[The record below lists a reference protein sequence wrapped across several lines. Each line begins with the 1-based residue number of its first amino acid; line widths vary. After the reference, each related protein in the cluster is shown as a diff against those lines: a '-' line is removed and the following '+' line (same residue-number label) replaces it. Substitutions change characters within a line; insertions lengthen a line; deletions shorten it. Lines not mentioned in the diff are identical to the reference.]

1 MVAILNR
8 TIIYDGQKAVNLN
21 DLPPEAWTYLSGG
34 PGSDVQ
40 KYYKAV
46 PLIWRGVDLIANAVS
61 TLPFSIVNQAGDEI
75 DSSDDYQNKLGFLP
89 NPTDL
94 RFLIAA
100 SMELLGRGY
109 LFRERNLVKTLDLRY
124 MVATSISPDIDE
136 EKGLVGFKRQLAH
149 QSIPLDVDDLVYFW
163 GRDPFVEIGPP
174 SNDKCPVQAAL
185 MAAGVLYNL
194 AEFAAMYFER
204 GAIKPTILS
213 LGGKG
218 GMAAKQ
224 ERKRFEAWWQRA
236 MSGIKN
242 AFASNVVS
250 GEVTATVLG
259 EGLGELS
266 DSDLTKEQREDV
278 LTALGIPITVIYSNE
293 ASGLG
298 GGGVVTSDERK
309 FYEQKIVPAAQAI
322 SSKLNEQLL
331 IPMGYRWV
339 DRHEALDVFQ
349 MDETQRSQAFV
360 HYVKDGGLRRSVVAK
375 MIGLEL
381 PEGVTPEDLDEQ
393 YEEDKEAAAERM
405 PDIPQG
411 NPQNPQQQA
420 MRADLGRWEKKAL
433 NKGADCEFVSEHI
446 PDDVR
451 ASVLAGLAVATTD
464 EEVKAAFRGPFPE
477 AADRWGWN
485 YP

>member
-1 MVAILNR
+1 M
-8 TIIYDGQKAVNLN
+8 N

-331 IPMGYRWV
+331 VPLGYRWI
-339 DRHEALDVFQ
+339 DRPETLDVFQ
-349 MDETQRSQAFV
+349 TDENQRSEAFAR
-360 HYVKDGGLRRSVVAK
+360 YTEAGIRLSIAAQ
-375 MIGLEL
+375 MLGLEL
-381 PEGVTPEDLDEQ
+381 PEGVNYEDLDEMK
-393 YEEDKEAAAERM
+393 EEDKEAAAERM
-405 PDIPQG
+405 PDFGNNPQQ
-411 NPQNPQQQA
+411 NPQNPQPPNKA
-420 MRADLGRWEKKAL
+420 MLDDLGRWEKKAL
-433 NKGADCEFVSEHI
+433 NKGTDCEFKSDAI
-446 PDDVR
+446 PADVMEQVK
-451 ASVLAGLAVATTD
+451 ALLESATTD

-477 AADRWGWN
+477 AADRWGWD